1 MSRLLIRGGNRLQGE
16 VTIQGAKNSVL
27 PILAATILTGGS
39 VELRRCPRLRDVEA
53 SIRILQALGCKAGW
67 RGDVLEVDTAGMTGC
82 DVPDALMREMRSS
95 VIFLGAILARCGEA
109 SLTSPGGCELGPRPI
124 DLHLSGLRALGA
136 EIDDTGGTLHCKA
149 AKLTGREI
157 VLGFP
162 SVGAT
167 ENLMLAA
174 CGAEGVTVLSNAARE
189 PEIEDL
195 QGFLNTCGAE
205 ITGAGTSTVVIRGG
219 RPLHGGTYTILPDRI
234 AAATYLCGAASAGGE
249 VFLRDAREEHLSAVT
264 AVLREAGCDV
274 TGGSAG
280 IVCRRT
286 GRLTAPRPIRTAPY
300 PGFPTDAQAIL
311 MAALLRCLRR
321 QYAPKMPV
329 EQLRAIGLTVGSD
342 MPFCVSG
349 GTALAEGRGERL
361 TALPALPECWIVLC
375 KPEFGIPTPALFTLA
390 DAGTPENRPDIDG
403 MIRAL
408 SAGDL
413 DGVAARL
420 CNVFEEFLPEEYHEV
435 FHIKNRLLEL
445 GALNAAMSGSG
456 PTVFGIFR
464 EETAAKAAETA
475 LKQRYPQTYLAKPV
489 GELV

>member
-67 RGDVLEVDTAGMTGC
+67 RGDVLEVDTAGMSGC

-195 QGFLNTCGAE
+195 QGFLNT
-205 ITGAGTSTVVIRGG
+205 
-219 RPLHGGTYTILPDRI
+219 
-234 AAATYLCGAASAGGE
+234 
-249 VFLRDAREEHLSAVT
+249 
-264 AVLREAGCDV
+264 
-274 TGGSAG
+274 
-280 IVCRRT
+280 
-286 GRLTAPRPIRTAPY
+286 
-300 PGFPTDAQAIL
+300 
-311 MAALLRCLRR
+311 
-321 QYAPKMPV
+321 
-329 EQLRAIGLTVGSD
+329 
-342 MPFCVSG
+342 
-349 GTALAEGRGERL
+349 
-361 TALPALPECWIVLC
+361 
-375 KPEFGIPTPALFTLA
+375 
-390 DAGTPENRPDIDG
+390 
-403 MIRAL
+403 
-408 SAGDL
+408 
-413 DGVAARL
+413 
-420 CNVFEEFLPEEYHEV
+420 
-435 FHIKNRLLEL
+435 
-445 GALNAAMSGSG
+445 
-456 PTVFGIFR
+456 
-464 EETAAKAAETA
+464 
-475 LKQRYPQTYLAKPV
+475 
-489 GELV
+489 

>member
-39 VELRRCPRLRDVEA
+39 VVLRRCPRLRDVEA

-67 RGDVLEVDTAGMTGC
+67 RGDVLEVDTAGMSGC

-249 VFLRDAREEHLSAVT
+249 VFL
-264 AVLREAGCDV
+264 LREAGCDV

-311 MAALLRCLRR
+311 MAALLRCRGAAVFEENLFSSRYRHVDELARMGDGRR
-321 QYAPKMPV
+321 WCWAWS
-329 EQLRAIGLTVGSD
+329 GSTE
-342 MPFCVSG
+342 PPCGVR
-349 GTALAEGRGERL
+349 T
-361 TALPALPECWIVLC
+361 C
-375 KPEFGIPTPALFTLA
+375 
-390 DAGTPENRPDIDG
+390 
-403 MIRAL
+403 
-408 SAGDL
+408 
-413 DGVAARL
+413 VAARHCAQRL
-420 CNVFEEFLPEEYHEV
+420 WQRRERPPFRTLPISTGAIRASRMIWRRWARIYGGWRRRPPPERQTVKENHHGKTER
-435 FHIKNRLLEL
+435 IGAAAQTGKRRLPL
-445 GALNAAMSGSG
+445 
-456 PTVFGIFR
+456 
-464 EETAAKAAETA
+464 
-475 LKQRYPQTYLAKPV
+475 
-489 GELV
+489 

>member
-234 AAATYLCGAASAGGE
+234 AAATYLAAAAAAGGD
-249 VFLRDAREEHLSAVT
+249 VFLRDIDYRHLSTVT
-264 AVLREAGCDV
+264 GVLRQAGCTLSCQED
-274 TGGSAG
+274 G
-280 IVCRRT
+280 IRLVSD
-286 GRLTAPRPIRTAPY
+286 GRLRAVSPIRTAPY
-300 PGFPTDAQAIL
+300 PGFPTDAQAVV
-311 MAALLRCLRR
+311 MSALLRSSGTTVFVENIFESRYHHVPELVRMGADIRLEGRVAVVCGVDRLQAARVRAMDLRGGAALVIAGL
-321 QYAPKMPV
+321 QAHGVTTV
-329 EQLRAIGLTVGSD
+329 EHLHHIRRGYSDLPGDLALLGAHIHTENTEGGASDDPTPQTQTQPPETAGQL
-342 MPFCVSG
+342 CVS
-349 GTALAEGRGERL
+349 L
-361 TALPALPECWIVLC
+361 
-375 KPEFGIPTPALFTLA
+375 
-390 DAGTPENRPDIDG
+390 
-403 MIRAL
+403 
-408 SAGDL
+408 
-413 DGVAARL
+413 
-420 CNVFEEFLPEEYHEV
+420 
-435 FHIKNRLLEL
+435 
-445 GALNAAMSGSG
+445 
-456 PTVFGIFR
+456 
-464 EETAAKAAETA
+464 
-475 LKQRYPQTYLAKPV
+475 
-489 GELV
+489 

>member
-174 CGAEGVTVLSNAARE
+174 CGAV
-189 PEIEDL
+189 
-195 QGFLNTCGAE
+195 

-311 MAALLRCLRR
+311 MAALLRC
-321 QYAPKMPV
+321 
-329 EQLRAIGLTVGSD
+329 
-342 MPFCVSG
+342 
-349 GTALAEGRGERL
+349 RG
-361 TALPALPECWIVLC
+361 
-375 KPEFGIPTPALFTLA
+375 
-390 DAGTPENRPDIDG
+390 
-403 MIRAL
+403 
-408 SAGDL
+408 
-413 DGVAARL
+413 AA
-420 CNVFEEFLPEEYHEV
+420 VFEENLFSSRYRHVDELARMGADIRVSGRTAVVLGVERLHGAVVRCTDLRGGAALCAAALAAEGETSISDIT
-435 FHIKNRLLEL
+435 HIDRGYQSIEDDLAAL
-445 GALNAAMSGSG
+445 GADIRRVEG
-456 PTVFGIFR
+456 
-464 EETAAKAAETA
+464 TAS
-475 LKQRYPQTYLAKPV
+475 P
-489 GELV
+489 

>member
-234 AAATYLCGAASAGGE
+234 AAATYLAAAAATGGD
-249 VFLRDAREEHLSAVT
+249 VFLRDIDYRHLSTVT
-264 AVLREAGCDV
+264 GVLRQAGCTLSCQED
-274 TGGSAG
+274 G
-280 IVCRRT
+280 IRLVSD
-286 GRLTAPRPIRTAPY
+286 GRLRAVSPIRTAPY
-300 PGFPTDAQAIL
+300 PGFPTDAQAVV
-311 MAALLRCLRR
+311 MSALLRSSGTTVFVENIFESRYHHVPELVRMGADIRLEGRVAVVCGVDRLQAARVRAMDLRGGAALVIAGL
-321 QYAPKMPV
+321 QAHGVTTV
-329 EQLRAIGLTVGSD
+329 EHLHHIRRGYSDLPGDLALLGAHIHTENTEGGASDDPTPQTQTQPPETAGQL
-342 MPFCVSG
+342 CVS
-349 GTALAEGRGERL
+349 L
-361 TALPALPECWIVLC
+361 
-375 KPEFGIPTPALFTLA
+375 
-390 DAGTPENRPDIDG
+390 
-403 MIRAL
+403 
-408 SAGDL
+408 
-413 DGVAARL
+413 
-420 CNVFEEFLPEEYHEV
+420 
-435 FHIKNRLLEL
+435 
-445 GALNAAMSGSG
+445 
-456 PTVFGIFR
+456 
-464 EETAAKAAETA
+464 
-475 LKQRYPQTYLAKPV
+475 
-489 GELV
+489 

>member
-286 GRLTAPRPIRTAPY
+286 GRLTAPRPIRTSPY

-311 MAALLRCLRR
+311 MAGGS
-321 QYAPKMPV
+321 V
-329 EQLRAIGLTVGSD
+329 EPPCGVRT
-342 MPFCVSG
+342 C
-349 GTALAEGRGERL
+349 
-361 TALPALPECWIVLC
+361 
-375 KPEFGIPTPALFTLA
+375 
-390 DAGTPENRPDIDG
+390 
-403 MIRAL
+403 
-408 SAGDL
+408 
-413 DGVAARL
+413 VAARHCAQRL
-420 CNVFEEFLPEEYHEV
+420 WQRRERPPFRTLPISTGAIRASRMIWRRWARIYGGWRRRPPPERQTVKENHHGKTER
-435 FHIKNRLLEL
+435 IGAAAQKGRQRLPL
-445 GALNAAMSGSG
+445 
-456 PTVFGIFR
+456 
-464 EETAAKAAETA
+464 
-475 LKQRYPQTYLAKPV
+475 
-489 GELV
+489 

>member
-67 RGDVLEVDTAGMTGC
+67 RGDMLEVDTAGMTGC

-311 MAALLRCLRR
+311 MAALLRCRGAAVFEERR
-321 QYAPKMPV
+321 WCWAWS
-329 EQLRAIGLTVGSD
+329 GSTE
-342 MPFCVSG
+342 P
-349 GTALAEGRGERL
+349 
-361 TALPALPECWIVLC
+361 LC
-375 KPEFGIPTPALFTLA
+375 GVRIC
-390 DAGTPENRPDIDG
+390 
-403 MIRAL
+403 
-408 SAGDL
+408 
-413 DGVAARL
+413 VAARHCAQRL
-420 CNVFEEFLPEEYHEV
+420 WQRRERPPFRTLPISTGAIRASRMIWRRWARIYGGWRGRPPPERQTVKENHHGKTER
-435 FHIKNRLLEL
+435 IGAAAQKGRQRLPL
-445 GALNAAMSGSG
+445 
-456 PTVFGIFR
+456 
-464 EETAAKAAETA
+464 
-475 LKQRYPQTYLAKPV
+475 
-489 GELV
+489 